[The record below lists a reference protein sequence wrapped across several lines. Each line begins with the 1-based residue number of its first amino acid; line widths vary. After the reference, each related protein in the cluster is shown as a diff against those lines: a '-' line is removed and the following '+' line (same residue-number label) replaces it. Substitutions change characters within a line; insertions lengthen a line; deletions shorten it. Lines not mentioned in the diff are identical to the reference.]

1 MIGMIS
7 FVEEEKWWST
17 LAGVGVPIEALPSL
31 LTPTAKQAYFLSF
44 TSRASSSQS
53 SIRPLW

>member
-17 LAGVGVPIEALPSL
+17 LAVGVQIEALPPL

-53 SIRPLW
+53 SN

>member
-17 LAGVGVPIEALPSL
+17 LAGVGVQIEALPPL

-44 TSRASSSQS
+44 IHISCILQS
-53 SIRPLW
+53 VFY